1 MRKMKIETI
10 IANLEKVQRDV
21 HSHDF
26 DFGKA
31 VSESTTEEH
40 AKVEEIDD
48 ILNDIHDNF
57 VDKEKAAAQEE
68 MLALVKE
75 VFEKVDGDPAKARE
89 LLASVVGGNNEGNST
104 ETDET
109 SDDVQGVAGSDS
121 YPY

>member
-40 AKVEEIDD
+40 NKVEEIDD

-57 VDKEKAAAQEE
+57 VDKEKAAAQAE

-104 ETDET
+104 EPDGT
-109 SDDVQGVAGSDS
+109 SDDVQGVAESDS

>member
-40 AKVEEIDD
+40 TKVEEIDD

-75 VFEKVDGDPAKARE
+75 VFAKVDGDPAKARE

-109 SDDVQGVAGSDS
+109 SDDVQGVAESDS